1 MGATSA
7 ETWRIAQSRGI
18 DLTFIVFLSLPV
30 LGLISGPTYAPMVF
44 GLGALTFAM
53 KLAGRTG
60 LTCDVG
66 VFVVVASFVA
76 LGWLGTIWSIAPQ
89 NTLHASLQLT
99 LIALGA
105 FAAMVGLKDFPAERS
120 GTLLRRIGLT
130 FVFAATILAVD
141 AALNFPL
148 MGVLGKPPYKYNR
161 GISHNLLIVWPILAG
176 LIARDNRK
184 LAAAV
189 AVAAVV
195 MAVAG
200 WNTSARVALLGTL
213 PVFGLAFVFPRLI
226 APVLWGGIAALA
238 LAMPFALNL
247 FTHDLAG
254 VFPYLK
260 LSGIHRLEIWDFL
273 ASHVIEHPVRG
284 WGLWTTRV
292 LPVTPE
298 ALGHHVIFDGYA
310 VHPHN
315 QWMQLW
321 VETGIFGVICGLA
334 LLALLLRRIE
344 TLSPG
349 LRPHAYACMTMALI
363 LSFSNYEV
371 TTDSWWAAIV
381 AAAILFRIAAA
392 RQTT

>member
-1 MGATSA
+1 MNETGAAMWKKAKTVCV
-7 ETWRIAQSRGI
+7 G
-18 DLTFIVFLSLPV
+18 LTLAVFLILPV
-30 LGLISGPTYAPMVF
+30 LGLISGPAYAPMVF
-44 GLGALTFAM
+44 GLGVLAFGI
-53 KLAGRTG
+53 KLPGRTG
-60 LTCDVG
+60 LNCDLSVF
-66 VFVVVASFVA
+66 FVVACFVV
-76 LGWLGTIWSIAPQ
+76 LGWLGTLWSIAPQ

-99 LIALGA
+99 LVALGA
-105 FAAMVGLKDFPAERS
+105 FAALVGLKDFPVDRS
-120 GTLLRRIGLT
+120 GSFLRQIGLA
-130 FVFAATILAVD
+130 FIFAAIVLAID

-148 MGVLGKPPYKYNR
+148 MGMLGKPPYKYNR

-176 LIARDNRK
+176 LVVWGNRK
-184 LAAAV
+184 LAAMV

-195 MAVAG
+195 MVMVG

-226 APVLWGGIAALA
+226 APVLWGGIAALV
-238 LAMPFALNL
+238 LAMPFALNV
-247 FTHDLAG
+247 FTHDLANL
-254 VFPYLK
+254 FPYLK

-273 ASHVIEHPVRG
+273 ASHVIEHPLRG

-292 LPVTPE
+292 LPVAPE
-298 ALGHHVIFDGYA
+298 ALGHRVVFDGYA

-315 QWMQLW
+315 QWLQLW
-321 VETGIFGVICGLA
+321 VETGFFGIVCGLT
-334 LLALLLRRIE
+334 LLAVLLRRIK
-344 TLSPG
+344 TIGLG
-349 LRPHAYACMTMALI
+349 LRPYAYACLTMAVI